1 MRGGGCAR
9 ATTSCDAGY
18 CGYSPDVASGKEG
31 GVIRVKYQVA
41 RVAMV
46 KASVEKWK
54 AVAGGAETEQVA
66 SGSKWQLRA
75 ARMVTLMESSIK
87 WQAWRWSRHQLRS

>member
-18 CGYSPDVASGKEG
+18 CGYSPDVTSGTDG

-41 RVAMV
+41 CVAVV
-46 KASVEKWK
+46 KASVGKWK

-66 SGSKWQLRA
+66 SGSKWQYERQG
-75 ARMVTLMESSIK
+75 
-87 WQAWRWSRHQLRS
+87 W